1 MHMYINKIC
10 LLLARTIP
18 AHMCCQRNIPQQ
30 SLQELKCHNAREH
43 LASMLRRNAVCE
55 TYIRCVFKK

>member
-1 MHMYINKIC
+1 M
-10 LLLARTIP
+10 LLARTIP